1 MAKIFFMLLGQGLQ
15 AEPSDA
21 TRAAEAPGLILQT
34 RRHFAHFDNLMPSAS
49 APDVSLAVLPVP
61 VLLFDPGDDPRLRY
75 ANPAFAAAFG
85 AAVAPLPHLSDWL
98 RLTYPNDEYRQR
110 TLDQWSEAADQ
121 ALSGGTG
128 ITRFR
133 LLGADGDPRE
143 VQAQISGYG
152 DLLLAVLNDI
162 TPRGRAEAQLEEPRQ
177 SQAATA
183 LALTEAIPVGTYTMV
198 MEPDRPVA
206 YFNFMSQRFLDLT
219 GIDRVRARE
228 NPLEAFAV
236 VHPDDYD
243 DWLRRNAEAFTSRT
257 PFKGE
262 CRVVVHGETRWI
274 SAESVP
280 RSLPD
285 GSTVWEGV
293 LIDITDRVEAQQ
305 RLRASQERL
314 QRILDNLPTP
324 VIGLR
329 PDRSA
334 SISFC
339 NRRFQENF
347 GYGADELEDAEG
359 WLARAC
365 PEPSGAARLRRL
377 LFSRGAEDPA
387 GESAP
392 HHLCRADGQC
402 RMVLIS
408 GTRLADLLLLT
419 LLDITELEQ
428 ARQRQRRLEEEQ
440 RRRLEQKLRT
450 SLAAAA
456 VVHEI
461 NQPLSALLLNAQL
474 VRQRLLLSEWGPSS
488 DALETSLNSMVNQAE
503 QVVGTMHKMRSLLR
517 SVGSEP
523 RPQDLAAVVE
533 SALLGM
539 APRLQSAHVRLR
551 RQGLDQPCPLL
562 GDAEQLQVAISNLL
576 RNALEALSAGGAG
589 AQEACI
595 EVELRRLP
603 EELVVA
609 VGDNG
614 PGISAAVLES
624 LPLQSTKPDGT
635 GIGLYLVQTAVE
647 NHSGRLA
654 FERSPLGGAE
664 VRLHLPLLMAAAP
677 AAVPV

>member
-1 MAKIFFMLLGQGLQ
+1 
-15 AEPSDA
+15 
-21 TRAAEAPGLILQT
+21 
-34 RRHFAHFDNLMPSAS
+34 
-49 APDVSLAVLPVP
+49 
-61 VLLFDPGDDPRLRY
+61 
-75 ANPAFAAAFG
+75 
-85 AAVAPLPHLSDWL
+85 
-98 RLTYPNDEYRQR
+98 
-110 TLDQWSEAADQ
+110 
-121 ALSGGTG
+121 
-128 ITRFR
+128 
-133 LLGADGDPRE
+133 
-143 VQAQISGYG
+143 
-152 DLLLAVLNDI
+152 
-162 TPRGRAEAQLEEPRQ
+162 
-177 SQAATA
+177 
-183 LALTEAIPVGTYTMV
+183 
-198 MEPDRPVA
+198 
-206 YFNFMSQRFLDLT
+206 
-219 GIDRVRARE
+219 
-228 NPLEAFAV
+228 
-236 VHPDDYD
+236 
-243 DWLRRNAEAFTSRT
+243 
-257 PFKGE
+257 
-262 CRVVVHGETRWI
+262 
-274 SAESVP
+274 
-280 RSLPD
+280 
-285 GSTVWEGV
+285 V

-324 VIGLR
+324 VIALR
-329 PDRSA
+329 HDRSA

-339 NRRFQENF
+339 NRRFQESF
-347 GYGADELEDAEG
+347 GYGADALQDAEG

-377 LFSRGAEDPA
+377 LSSRGAEDPA
-387 GESAP
+387 GESDP
-392 HHLCRADGQC
+392 HPLCRADGQC

-408 GTRLADLLLLT
+408 GTRLPDLLLLT

-474 VRQRLLLSEWGPSS
+474 SRQRLLISEWGPNS

-503 QVVGTMHKMRSLLR
+503 QVVDTMHKMRSLLR

-523 RPQDLAAVVE
+523 RPLDLAAVVE
-533 SALLGM
+533 SALLGIT
-539 APRLQSAHVRLR
+539 PRLQSARVRLR

-576 RNALEALSAGGAG
+576 RNALEALSAGGPG
-589 AQEACI
+589 AREACI
-595 EVELRRLP
+595 EVGLQRLP

-614 PGISAAVLES
+614 PGISASVLES

-654 FERSPLGGAE
+654 FERSSLGGAE
-664 VRLHLPLLMAAAP
+664 VRLHLPLRAAAQP
-677 AAVPV
+677 AIPA